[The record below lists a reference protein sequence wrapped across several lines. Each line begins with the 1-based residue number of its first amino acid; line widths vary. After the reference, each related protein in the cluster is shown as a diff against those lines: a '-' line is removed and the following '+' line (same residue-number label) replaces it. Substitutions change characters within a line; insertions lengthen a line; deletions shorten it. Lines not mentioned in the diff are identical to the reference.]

1 MKQKFKELYGTV
13 IKTRNKTV
21 FRQIINYG
29 GEKDFQ
35 IAKIETHIYT

>member
-1 MKQKFKELYGTV
+1 MKQKFKEFYGMV

-29 GEKDFQ
+29 GEKEFQ
-35 IAKIETHIYT
+35 VAKIETQVYT